1 MLGFLARR
9 GVVALCV
16 CVAVSMLSF
25 SLMFLTGDPAI
36 AIAGG
41 GGSAADAEAI
51 RIAYGFDRPVLVQYL
66 DWVGSALTGD
76 FGRSIYF
83 DIPVSEII
91 GNRIPVTLKL
101 GIMAFLVA
109 ATVAVPLGIAAAMR
123 QGGIVDRI
131 ALLLA
136 VTGQAIP
143 SFWLGLMAIVVFGV
157 WWNLVPISGADE
169 WQGYILPVIVL
180 SYYAMP
186 AMMRITRS
194 GMIDVL
200 QTDYI
205 RTARAKGLPMRLVIG
220 RHALKNA
227 ILPLVSLAAV
237 QLGLLLSGSIV
248 IESVFALN
256 GLGRLAWELLLRSDL
271 PVVQA
276 IILILSLIYVVLTTL
291 SDIVNAMLDPRL
303 RTVGAT

>member
-1 MLGFLARR
+1 MLMFLIRR
-9 GVVALCV
+9 GIVALCV
-16 CVAVSMLSF
+16 CIAVSALSF
-25 SLMFLTGDPAI
+25 GLMFMAGDPAI
-36 AIAGG
+36 AIAGAG
-41 GGSAADAEAI
+41 GRAEDAEAI
-51 RIAYGFDRPVLVQYL
+51 RIAYGFDRPFVVQYL
-66 DWVGSALTGD
+66 DWMGSALTGD
-76 FGRSIYF
+76 FGQSIYF
-83 DIPVSEII
+83 NIPVSEII

-101 GIMAFLVA
+101 GFLSFGFALLVA
-109 ATVAVPLGIAAAMR
+109 IPLGIAAAMR
-123 QGGIVDRI
+123 PNGIIDRV

-157 WWNLVPISGADE
+157 WYDLVPISGAE
-169 WQGYILPVIVL
+169 VWQGYILPVIVL

-200 QTDYI
+200 STDFV
-205 RTARAKGLPMRLVIG
+205 RTAYAKGLPVRIVIF
-220 RHALKNA
+220 RHALRNA

-256 GLGRLAWELLLRSDL
+256 GLGRLAWESLLRSDL

-276 IILILSLIYVVLTTL
+276 IILILSLFYVVLTTL
-291 SDIVNAMLDPRL
+291 SDVINALLDPRI
-303 RTVGAT
+303 RKAN